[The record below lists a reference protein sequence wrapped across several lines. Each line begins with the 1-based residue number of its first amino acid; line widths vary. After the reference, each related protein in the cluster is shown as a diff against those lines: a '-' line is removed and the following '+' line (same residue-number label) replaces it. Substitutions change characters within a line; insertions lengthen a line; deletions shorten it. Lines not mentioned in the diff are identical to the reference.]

1 VSVKIS
7 VIGSSGRMGQLTLK
21 LIEESRDL
29 ELHSALTSKNSIA
42 ESMGADLLIDLT
54 KPEAS
59 SAIVEYAISNNQR
72 LLVGTSGW
80 TKEKLEAV
88 EKQIARSSA
97 TVTIVPNF
105 SIGSVLATKFVAEAG
120 KYFDQIEITETHHT
134 KKLDAPSGTA
144 LFTSQAISAS
154 REGRPAAAV
163 TENSDAPSF
172 NGIPITSLRIEGAHA
187 EQEVSLA
194 APNESL
200 YVKHVVTSHEVYAQG
215 ILLAIRKT
223 MQLSGLTVGL
233 LPMLEEN

>member
-7 VIGSSGRMGQLTLK
+7 ILGSSGRMGQLTLK
-21 LIEESRDL
+21 LIEQSKDL
-29 ELHSALTSKNSIA
+29 ELHSALTSKNSVA

-59 SAIVEYAISNNQR
+59 TAIVDFAIKNNLR

-80 TKEKLEAV
+80 TKEKLADV
-88 EKQIARSSA
+88 EKQIIGSSA
-97 TVTIVPNF
+97 TVTIIPNF
-105 SIGSVLATKFVAEAG
+105 SIGSVLATKFVSEAG
-120 KYFDQIEITETHHT
+120 KYFDQIEITETHHP
-134 KKLDAPSGTA
+134 KKLDAPSGTS

-154 REGRPAAAV
+154 RGGRPASPV
-163 TENSDAPSF
+163 TEGNQAPLF

-200 YVKHVVTSHEVYAQG
+200 YVKHVVTSHEVYSQG
-215 ILLAIRKT
+215 ILLAIKKT
-223 MQLSGLTVGL
+223 MQLTGLTVGL
-233 LPMLEEN
+233 LPLLEEK

>member
-1 VSVKIS
+1 
-7 VIGSSGRMGQLTLK
+7 MGQLTLK
-21 LIEESRDL
+21 LIEQSQDL
-29 ELHSALTSKNSIA
+29 ELHSALTSKNSVA

-59 SAIVEYAISNNQR
+59 TAIVDYAIKNNLR

-88 EKQIARSSA
+88 EKQIIGSSA
-97 TVTIVPNF
+97 TVTIIPNF
-105 SIGSVLATKFVAEAG
+105 SIGSVLATKFAAEAG
-120 KYFDQIEITETHHT
+120 KYFDQIEITETHHP
-134 KKLDAPSGTA
+134 KKLDAPSGTS

-154 REGRPAAAV
+154 RGGRPASPV
-163 TENSDAPSF
+163 TENNPAPLF

-200 YVKHVVTSHEVYAQG
+200 YVKHVVTSHEVYSQG
-215 ILLAIRKT
+215 ILLAIKKT
-223 MQLSGLTVGL
+223 MELTGLTVGL
-233 LPMLEEN
+233 LPLLEDK

>member
-7 VIGSSGRMGQLTLK
+7 VFGASGRMGQLTLK
-21 LIEESRDL
+21 LIEQSKDL
-29 ELHSALTSKNSIA
+29 ELHAALTSKNSIA
-42 ESMGADLLIDLT
+42 ESLGADLLIDLT
-54 KPEAS
+54 KPDAS
-59 SAIVEYAISNNQR
+59 TAIVDYAIKNNQR

-80 TKEKLEAV
+80 TTEKLDAV
-88 EKQIARSSA
+88 EKQIVGSSA
-97 TVTIVPNF
+97 TVTIIPNF

-120 KYFDQIEITETHHT
+120 KYFDQIEITETHHP

-154 REGRPAAAV
+154 RGGRAASPV
-163 TENSDAPSF
+163 TENNQAPLF

-187 EQEVSLA
+187 EQEVLLA

-200 YVKHVVTSHEVYAQG
+200 YVKHVVTSHEVYSQG

-223 MQLSGLTVGL
+223 MELTGLTVGL
-233 LPMLEEN
+233 LPLLEDK

>member
-1 VSVKIS
+1 MSVKIS
-7 VIGSSGRMGQLTLK
+7 VFGASGRMGQLTLK
-21 LIEESRDL
+21 LIEQSKNL
-29 ELHSALTSKNSIA
+29 ELHSALTSRNSVA

-54 KPEAS
+54 KPDAS
-59 SAIVEYAISNNQR
+59 TLIVDYAIKNNQR

-88 EKQIARSSA
+88 EKQIVGSSA
-97 TVTIVPNF
+97 TVTIITNF
-105 SIGSVLATKFVAEAG
+105 SIGSVLAAKFVAEAS
-120 KYFDQIEITETHHT
+120 KYFDQIEITETHHP
-134 KKLDAPSGTA
+134 KKLDAPSGTS

-154 REGRPAAAV
+154 RAGKPARPV
-163 TENSDAPSF
+163 TENNQAPFF

-215 ILLAIRKT
+215 ILLAIEKT
-223 MQLSGLTVGL
+223 MQRTGLTVGL
-233 LPMLEEN
+233 LPLLEE

>member
-1 VSVKIS
+1 MSVKIS
-7 VIGSSGRMGQLTLK
+7 ILGSSGRMGQLTLK
-21 LIEESRDL
+21 LIEQSPDL
-29 ELHSALTSKNSIA
+29 VLHSALTSKNSIA
-42 ESMGADLLIDLT
+42 ESTGADLLIDLT

-59 SAIVEYAISNNQR
+59 TAIVDYAIRNNLR

-80 TKEKLEAV
+80 TKEKLAAV
-88 EKQIARSSA
+88 EKQIIDSSA

-120 KYFDQIEITETHHT
+120 KYFDQIEITETHHP
-134 KKLDAPSGTA
+134 KKLDAPSGTS

-154 REGRPAAAV
+154 RGGRPASPV
-163 TENSDAPSF
+163 TESNKAPLF

-200 YVKHVVTSHEVYAQG
+200 YVKHVVTSHEVYSQG
-215 ILLAIRKT
+215 ILLAIKKT
-223 MQLSGLTVGL
+223 MELTGLTVGL
-233 LPMLEEN
+233 LPLLEDS